1 MRDPVY
7 SDSVATSGGPH
18 GLEFLGTGGQGA
30 RDTVPVPR
38 IRGSVLSWESL
49 ECTRVHSLKSFTMGM
64 GWQCALH
71 TALPAPQSHKLNNWS
86 HSVGHSL
93 VSGHPLQQ
101 WAAAIR
107 SNLGLTIQAQLL
119 VRSSPPGGAQPR
131 VHGRKSTDCGSPWIL
146 PEWQCEGRGH
156 FLLFLAVSWAVNHH
170 HSWGMGFYAA
180 G

>member
-30 RDTVPVPR
+30 RDMVPVAR
-38 IRGSVLSWESL
+38 IRQSVLSWESL

-71 TALPAPQSHKLNNWS
+71 TAFPAPQSHKLNSWS

-107 SNLGLTIQAQLL
+107 SNLGLTIQAVPLL
-119 VRSSPPGGAQPR
+119 VRPSHESME
-131 VHGRKSTDCGSPWIL
+131 GSPL
-146 PEWQCEGRGH
+146 TVAAPRSFQGGSVRGGVI
-156 FLLFLAVSWAVNHH
+156 FSCSLQFPGL
-170 HSWGMGFYAA
+170 
-180 G
+180 